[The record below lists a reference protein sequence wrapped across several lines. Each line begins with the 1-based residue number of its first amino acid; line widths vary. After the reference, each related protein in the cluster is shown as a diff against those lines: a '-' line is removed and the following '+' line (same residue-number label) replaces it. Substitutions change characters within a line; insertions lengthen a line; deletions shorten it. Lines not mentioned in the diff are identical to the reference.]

1 MIILTRFGCQPERT
15 HVLVNII
22 HTYTHTRARARA
34 HVCVCMND
42 STNRCVVVSNKF
54 LACIY
59 VQLRALWN
67 EKRFFDIFR
76 DCASMGYKVT
86 FGVRDKVY

>member
-1 MIILTRFGCQPERT
+1 MP
-15 HVLVNII
+15 
-22 HTYTHTRARARA
+22 ARACACTRIYNIYIYTYM
-34 HVCVCMND
+34 CMND

-67 EKRFFDIFR
+67 EKERFFDIFR